1 MPFGPRQEPHRKQ
14 VEAAYMY
21 DEGQMVLE
29 GSSISGSCSMGQL
42 GALDVSGANAHALL
56 QGHHASLQ
64 AGHAAFLACSRGSLS
79 APRLLLHTAQDSD
92 VVSWW
97 NASTA
102 VLHCKCLCCD
112 VCLQVR
118 KAGLVPILCQLVVRT
133 TASCIA
139 HVYCQPRMEYA
150 SWLGLQKKPFV
161 AFILLAVFEED
172 HKRALAWSSSWLCW
186 AVATA
191 RLPSDCC
198 FWLVVGR
205 LRVMSRL
212 LTSAEQ
218 LKRAFSIGKGQRL

>member
-1 MPFGPRQEPHRKQ
+1 
-14 VEAAYMY
+14 MY

-42 GALDVSGANAHALL
+42 GAPDVSGADAHALL

-64 AGHAAFLACSRGSLS
+64 AGHAALLACSSGSLS
-79 APRLLLHTAQDSD
+79 APRLLLHTAQDPD

-118 KAGLVPILCQLVVRT
+118 KVKLVPILGQLVVRT

-139 HVYCQPRMEYA
+139 QMYCQPRMEYA
-150 SWLGLQKKPFV
+150 SWLLLDFTGLQKEPCV

-191 RLPSDCC
+191 RLPNDCLC

-205 LRVMSRL
+205 LCVMSRL

-218 LKRAFSIGKGQRL
+218 LKRAFSVGKGQRL